1 MQKEIQLSGL
11 SQKEASENLSLYGKN
26 TLHEK
31 NKETI
36 FILFLKQFKSP
47 FVYILLFVALIS
59 TITKEYTD
67 AIVIFSVLV
76 VNALVGT
83 IQEYRAN
90 NAVSALKKLSQP
102 KTKVIRDGKLTSV
115 HTSDI
120 TVDDVVYLEP
130 GDVVPADGIVIS
142 SDYLGINESSINGES
157 LPVIKENKDEI
168 VYKSTVV
175 VSGKGFIKVEK
186 VGHSTMIGTLALDMD
201 KNKNKILELQ
211 KKISSFSF
219 TLLIVLGVSSLIF
232 FLIAMYRD
240 LSFIT
245 TIKTIAAMGVAV
257 IPEGLPIVI
266 TVVLSIGALQ
276 ISKARALLRNLPSG
290 ATLASVSTIC
300 TDKTGTL
307 TYGDVSVK
315 EIIYIDTSTFSQ
327 EEKDSLIY
335 HSLDIK
341 NIAGKKNGDVLEI
354 VMESFLSKEF
364 IYKETKERP
373 FTSESK
379 FNAKEYSYNGKFLHL
394 YKGASEVFKINHPG
408 VDKYAKEGYRVLF
421 VGFKLL
427 DEQEEF
433 STENVLPLSLVI
445 FEDKIREE
453 VKESISNC
461 KKTGIKIIMMTGDNI
476 LTAKH
481 VAHEVGILS
490 SEQDICLTGQELD
503 NFTDEEIKNKIELIK
518 VIARVTPSNKE
529 RIVSLLQE
537 KGEVVA
543 MTGDGVNDGPALS
556 LADIGISMGKS
567 GTDVAREASD
577 LVLLNDDFSDI
588 VLAIFQARTV
598 AENIRKALVFLMTS
612 ASGVLVL
619 IIGSSI
625 LNQPLPLLPVQILWL
640 NFVTAGLLDVAIA
653 TENPEEKYASYTFKR
668 YKGGLLNRYDIYRIL
683 VSGLTL
689 GFISIS
695 VMFVLKNRIPIEEVR
710 TALILLFSV
719 GIWLHA
725 FNVRK
730 NYDTINTYSI
740 FSNMFITF
748 AVCFEALVLIGSIY
762 SPIGNRL
769 LHTTDLDL
777 ILVFTL
783 ILLGFIILIAD
794 YVYKKILSKKIPYLH
809 STENS

>member
-1 MQKEIQLSGL
+1 MQEEIALLSL
-11 SQKEASENLSLYGKN
+11 SQKETLENLEIYGKN
-26 TLHEK
+26 ILHEK
-31 NKETI
+31 QQETV

-47 FVYILLFVALIS
+47 FVYVLLFVALVS
-59 TITKEYTD
+59 LITKEYTD
-67 AIVIFSVLV
+67 AIVIFAVLV
-76 VNALVGT
+76 VNATVGT
-83 IQEYRAN
+83 IQEHRAN

-102 KTKVIRDGKLTSV
+102 KTKVIRDGQLVSI
-115 HTSDI
+115 HTYDV
-120 TVDDVVYLEP
+120 TVDDIVYLEP
-130 GDVVPADGIVIS
+130 GDVVPADGVVVS

-157 LPVIKENKDEI
+157 LPVIKENKNDV

-175 VSGKGFIKVEK
+175 VSGKGFIKIEK
-186 VGHSTMIGTLALDMD
+186 VGHSTMIGNLALDID
-201 KNKNKILELQ
+201 KNKDKTLELQ

-219 TLLIVLGVSSLIF
+219 KLLLVLGISSIIF
-232 FLIAMYRD
+232 FFIAMYRD
-240 LSFIT
+240 LSFVT

-266 TVVLSIGALQ
+266 TVVLSLGALQ

-315 EIIYIDTSTFSQ
+315 EIIYIDTSSFSQ
-327 EEKDSLIY
+327 EEKESHIY

-341 NIAGKKNGDVLEI
+341 NIAGKKTGDVLEI
-354 VMESFLSKEF
+354 VMESFLHKEF
-364 IYKETKERP
+364 IYEETKERP
-373 FTSESK
+373 FTSETK
-379 FNAKEYSYNGKFLHL
+379 FNAKEYKYNGKYLQL
-394 YKGASEVFKINHPG
+394 YKGASEVFNLNHSD
-408 VDKYAKEGYRVLF
+408 VDKYSNEGYRVLF
-421 VGFKLL
+421 VGYKLL

-453 VKESISNC
+453 VKESIANC
-461 KKTGIKIIMMTGDNI
+461 KKTGINIIMMTGDNI

-481 VAHEVGILS
+481 VARAVGILG

-503 NFTDEEIKNKIELIK
+503 DITDDEIKNKIEFIK

-529 RIVSLLQE
+529 RVVSLLQE

-653 TENPEEKYASYTFKR
+653 TEDPEEKYKSYTFKR
-668 YKGGLLNRYDIYRIL
+668 YRGGLLNRYDIYRIL

-689 GFISIS
+689 GFVSLS
-695 VMFVLKNRIPIEEVR
+695 VMFILKGSMPLEEIR

-719 GIWLHA
+719 SIWLHA

-730 NYDTINTYSI
+730 NYDTIDTYSI
-740 FSNMFITF
+740 FDNKFITL
-748 AVCFEALVLIGSIY
+748 AIGLEALVLFGSIY
-762 SPIGNRL
+762 LPVGNTL
-769 LHTTDLDL
+769 LHTVDLHGVTAISL
-777 ILVFTL
+777 A
-783 ILLGFIILIAD
+783 LLGSTVLVAD
-794 YVYKKILSKKIPYLH
+794 YVYKKIAKKKLTYLSPL
-809 STENS
+809 